1 MTNRTYHTRSVPIH
15 GYAAQEHPL
24 YTHWSSMLSRCTN
37 PNEPGY
43 VNYGARGINVCA
55 RWVHFENFANDMWPK
70 PEGRFSLERVD
81 NHKGYSPSN
90 CKWATPSEQAFN
102 RRTFKNNTTGFTG
115 VVPLENGRYIARLDY
130 EHVRYNIGRFGTA
143 IEAAEARAEFVDMFF
158 DDREKAV
165 ASVSSETLWCTSSTG
180 VRGVTVHPDGGYI
193 VRVTLSGVRH
203 YVGYFQSVEE
213 AADARANFIASR
225 TVEA

>member
-15 GYAAQEHPL
+15 GYAAQDHPL
-24 YTHWSSMLSRCTN
+24 HTHWSSMLSRCTN
-37 PNEPGY
+37 PNEPSY
-43 VNYGARGINVCA
+43 MNYGARGINVCS

-115 VVPLENGRYIARLDY
+115 VVPLKNGRYIARLDY

-143 IEAAEARAEFVDMFF
+143 LEAAEARAAFVDMFF

-165 ASVSSETLWCTSSTG
+165 ASVGSETLWCTSSTG

-203 YVGYFQSVEE
+203 YVGYFQTVEE